1 MPSAFDDPERDL
13 TPAEVADILERGA
26 AQIVDV
32 REPYE
37 RDAGYIDGSV
47 HIELEHLAS
56 KAPTLDADRP
66 IVFVCR
72 LGARSAMATQAF
84 RAAGFD
90 ARNMAGGISA
100 WADAGLP
107 VAPEGGTVAA
117 H

>member
-13 TPAEVADILERGA
+13 TPTEVAGIIERGG

-37 RDAGYIDGSV
+37 RDAGFIDGSV

-56 KAPTLDADRP
+56 RAPTLDRDRP
-66 IVFVCR
+66 IVFYCR

-90 ARNMAGGISA
+90 ARNMAGGMTG
-100 WADAGLP
+100 WASAGLP
-107 VAPEGGTVAA
+107 VAPDGGTVAD